1 LSIRAV
7 ILAAA
12 GLLFLPSCVTT
23 PPPGAEPAQLTA
35 FSQEL
40 GKHFTDLENV
50 YQLAPPA
57 SGFNEGRNLSR
68 LPAAYSLAGLPF
80 EAVLVFDQPGRLG
93 RLRGVEGLYR
103 HDGAGQ
109 APAYQAYQA
118 RILEALSS
126 LWGPPH
132 SSDSQSWSWDL
143 ENFTASLL
151 ASPAEGAGGRL
162 TWLFSLEEKT
172 ARPLSRSA
180 QVLSTLGGWDQAL
193 FGSSLAGLEGTYSLS
208 QLGRSRLNDKP
219 ASMVENEISY
229 LGHPF
234 KAAFFFDR
242 FTPQASLVG
251 VDLYLLEDKEP
262 EQWRQKRQA
271 MLETLSKLYGK
282 PSASKE
288 GHRFIWAWKDSKG
301 SLTFTDT
308 SRNSRTT
315 WLLSFRPAPG
325 RVTPPP
331 ALAAPRT
338 PQDIAGWA
346 NVRFGMSP
354 AQMELLYTG
363 QNPAF
368 AALAGSGYG
377 FANTLQFEDLD
388 FKVLFLFD
396 RQSRPPRLSQVVL
409 SRQASEE
416 ESDSLEKRLNLMNML
431 TAWYGP
437 PSQDLLEAKGGGKA
451 IWLRPSGSLE
461 FHDMPEIKTWVLNY
475 RSIVD

>member
-1 LSIRAV
+1 LSIRTA
-7 ILAAA
+7 IFYAAA
-12 GLLFLPSCVTT
+12 GLLFLSSCVTT
-23 PPPGAEPAQLTA
+23 PPPGEERARLTD
-35 FSQEL
+35 FSREL
-40 GKHFTDLENV
+40 GQPFTGLESA
-50 YQLAPPA
+50 YQLIPPA

-68 LPAAYSLAGLPF
+68 LQPPCYLGGLPF
-80 EAVLVFDQPGRLG
+80 ETVLIFDRPGRDG
-93 RLRGVEGLYR
+93 SLRGVEGLCR
-103 HDGAGQ
+103 HLDASD
-109 APAYQAYQA
+109 APLHQA
-118 RILEALSS
+118 RMLEDLSA
-126 LWGPPH
+126 LWGAPV
-132 SSDSQSWSWDL
+132 QNEGLSWSWDR

-151 ASPAEGAGGRL
+151 ASRTEGVNGRL
-162 TWLFSLEEKT
+162 TWVFSLEEKFT
-172 ARPLSRSA
+172 PLASPSA
-180 QVLSTLGGWDQAL
+180 QILSTLGGWDKAL
-193 FGSSLAGLEGTYSLS
+193 FGSTLADLEKIYSLG

-219 ASMVENEISY
+219 AGMVENEIIY
-229 LGHPF
+229 LGYPF

-251 VDLYLLEDKEP
+251 VDLYLLEDTDP

-271 MLETLSKLYGK
+271 ALATLSKLYGR
-282 PSASKE
+282 PSAGKD
-288 GHRFIWAWKDSKG
+288 GHRFIWTWKDSKG

-363 QNPAF
+363 QSPAF
-368 AALAGSGYG
+368 TALAGSGYG
-377 FANTLQFEDLD
+377 FADTLRFEDLD

-409 SRQASEE
+409 SRRASNEE
-416 ESDSLEKRLNLMNML
+416 EDSLEKRLRLMNML

-437 PSQDLLEAKGGGKA
+437 PSQDLLEAEGGGKA
-451 IWLRPSGSLE
+451 VWQRPSGSLE
-461 FHDMPEIKTWVLNY
+461 FHDMPEIMTWVLNY
-475 RSIVD
+475 RSILD